1 MLTSF
6 IGPQVWQHS
15 LLLFFSKFFSCCLF
29 IEYSSPLTGWV
40 IAPSAPGW
48 CPTEQTGVTPS
59 GRERKCLCND
69 VCGLHLRVF
78 WFHSSEHN
86 SSLQTCCVQ
95 TGDGVWWFRWPCIV
109 CPELPG
115 GWGCLLYREGI
126 LCITQCWWG
135 SCSNNLMKVQLQ
147 ACNYWS
153 WELHNCNDWL
163 QCNHFINNVIS
174 RSII

>member
-29 IEYSSPLTGWV
+29 IEYSSPLTDWV

-48 CPTEQTGVTPS
+48 CPTEQTGVTPVR
-59 GRERKCLCND
+59 RERKCLCND
-69 VCGLHLRVF
+69 VCCWLQLRVF
-78 WFHSSEHN
+78 WFHSEHN

-95 TGDGVWWFRWPCIV
+95 TGDGNNSVWWTCIV
-109 CPELPG
+109 CPESPR
-115 GWGCLLYREGI
+115 GWGCLLCHEGI
-126 LCITQCWWG
+126 LCITQCWWC
-135 SCSNNLMKVQLQ
+135 SCSINLIKVQLQ

-153 WELHNCNDWL
+153 WELIAMIDCNL
-163 QCNHFINNVIS
+163 TTL
-174 RSII
+174 SIM